1 MNDMECKKHH
11 IWELAKLLTGKGA
24 HMSGREL
31 ANDLNMNGYLT
42 SYGEAYKGG
51 RGTYSL
57 IRATYHWLDT
67 EQHMRQEADKVAVA
81 FVKPDGTYA
90 YK

>member
-11 IWELAKLLTGKGA
+11 IWELAKSLTGNGA

-31 ANDLNMNGYLT
+31 ADDLNTNGYLT

-67 EQHMRQEADKVAVA
+67 EQHMSQEADKVAVA

-90 YK
+90 YE